1 MSNKEEN
8 VKDLG
13 FSNKKA
19 TAYSFGQLPVIISY
33 QGFTFL
39 IFTFYFA
46 VVGLNIVFITLGFI
60 IWSIWNSINDPFLGT
75 LSDRTHTRWGR
86 RLPWLMFSLIPIAI
100 IMFLLFT
107 PPITFGIEDQ
117 MINFLYFIII
127 IILFELFFS
136 MFDINYISLLPE
148 VFITTEERIKA
159 NNFRQTF
166 AIIGLIF
173 AFVLPT
179 LFIPD
184 LTNRKYLAS
193 YQLYGIAVA
202 IIIILAGIFF
212 LKYTPKEK
220 AEFQDEYKSAPSFGK
235 SIKLCIK
242 NKSFRWFLPIEIGS
256 WFVYGMLP
264 TIAPLYG
271 KFVLGIGEGESIFLA
286 LLLGLTFI
294 SAALFMNIL
303 WKPLVRK
310 IGLRKTWLISKS
322 IWILTLIPLMFIQDV
337 ISGLVVFFFIGVGL
351 AGSLYIYDLIIAD
364 IIDEDEVNTGTRR
377 EASYYGVLIF
387 FQRTATIFVFLAIN
401 LVFTNVGWTVYEPES
416 VTPDVIF
423 GLRLLIC
430 IFPIVALLIAILAI
444 YKFPLDGEYLR
455 TVKEKLQKIHEEKKL
470 KV

>member
-1 MSNKEEN
+1 
-8 VKDLG
+8 
-13 FSNKKA
+13 
-19 TAYSFGQLPVIISY
+19 
-33 QGFTFL
+33 
-39 IFTFYFA
+39 
-46 VVGLNIVFITLGFI
+46 
-60 IWSIWNSINDPFLGT
+60 
-75 LSDRTHTRWGR
+75 
-86 RLPWLMFSLIPIAI
+86 

-117 MINFLYFIII
+117 MINFLYFILI

-148 VFITTEERIKA
+148 VFITTEERTKA

-184 LTNRKYLAS
+184 LTNRKYLAN
-193 YQLYGIAVA
+193 YQLYGIVAA

-220 AEFQDEYKSAPSFGK
+220 AEFQDEYKSAPGFGK

-264 TIAPLYG
+264 IIAPLYG

-303 WKPLVRK
+303 WKPLVQK

-322 IWILTLIPLMFIQDV
+322 IW
-337 ISGLVVFFFIGVGL
+337 
-351 AGSLYIYDLIIAD
+351 
-364 IIDEDEVNTGTRR
+364 
-377 EASYYGVLIF
+377 
-387 FQRTATIFVFLAIN
+387 
-401 LVFTNVGWTVYEPES
+401 
-416 VTPDVIF
+416 
-423 GLRLLIC
+423 
-430 IFPIVALLIAILAI
+430 
-444 YKFPLDGEYLR
+444 
-455 TVKEKLQKIHEEKKL
+455 
-470 KV
+470 

>member
-1 MSNKEEN
+1 MSNKEDN
-8 VKDLG
+8 IKDLDYSG
-13 FSNKKA
+13 KKA

-46 VVGLNIVFITLGFI
+46 VVGLNVVLISFGFI
-60 IWSIWNSINDPFLGT
+60 IWSIWNGLNDPILGT

-86 RLPWLMFSLIPIAI
+86 RLPWLMFSLTPIAI

-117 MINFLYFIII
+117 FINFMYFIII

-184 LTNRKYLAS
+184 LTNRKFLAN

-202 IIIILAGIFF
+202 IIIMLAGLFF
-212 LKYTPKEK
+212 LKFSPKEK

-235 SIKLCIK
+235 SIKLCLK
-242 NKSFRWFLPIEIGS
+242 NKSFRWFLPIEIAS
-256 WFVYGMLP
+256 WFVYVMLP
-264 TIAPLYG
+264 TIVPLYG

-294 SAALFMNIL
+294 SAALFMNVL
-303 WKPLVRK
+303 WKPVVQK
-310 IGLRKTWLISKS
+310 KGLRRTWLISKS

-337 ISGLVVFFFIGVGL
+337 ISGIVVFFFIGVGL
-351 AGSLYIYDLIIAD
+351 AGSLYIYDLIICD

-377 EASYYGVLIF
+377 EAGYYGVLIF
-387 FQRTATIFVFLAIN
+387 FQRIATIFVFLTIS
-401 LVFTNVGWTVYEPES
+401 LVFTNVGWAVYEPEN

-423 GLRLLIC
+423 GLRMLIC
-430 IFPIVALLIAILAI
+430 IFPILALIIAIFAI
-444 YKFPLDGEYLR
+444 YKYPLDGEYLR
-455 TVKEKLQKIHEEKKL
+455 SVKEKLQKLHEEKKMRI
-470 KV
+470 